1 MIQQGQNI
9 IPPDNESIYQALAT
23 LQTSNP
29 QQYLA
34 IVSPS
39 PLPPGIGGFL
49 FDIPGDE
56 EVRLRSQITNYYL
69 ENNTPVQ
76 DNIALE
82 PPTITL
88 RGIVAELAGST
99 VLAPPSSQV
108 TNPLPLVPGMMPPMT
123 PSQQEAFTE
132 QQEASRQASES
143 GYAAAAA
150 SGTSQNLYSTWGAS
164 GTEGSVTRQTNAF
177 LYFRELWAGQQLMS
191 VQTPWGIWENCA
203 ILEIRPVQDSKTK
216 YMTDFTITFQEMRF
230 AGEAT
235 VTVGSTAGRNQQQTA
250 PKTQNG
256 NAGQTPLPPPA
267 ANAPADDVPVISALG
282 NYFPPPTGIPTV
294 QD

>member
-9 IPPDNESIYQALAT
+9 VPPDNESIYQALAT

-29 QQYLA
+29 TAYLA

-88 RGIVAELAGST
+88 RGIVAELAGAT
-99 VLAPPSSQV
+99 VLAAPSSQAA
-108 TNPLPLVPGMMPPMT
+108 NPLPLVPGMMPPMT
-123 PSQQEAFTE
+123 EQQQQSFDAAQEAA
-132 QQEASRQASES
+132 QQQSTAGSD
-143 GYAAAAA
+143 AAAA
-150 SGTSQNLYSTWGAS
+150 SGTSQNLYSMWDAGSAS
-164 GTEGSVTRQTNAF
+164 GSITRQTNAF

-191 VQTPWGIWENCA
+191 VQTPWGIWKNCA
-203 ILEIRPVQDSKTK
+203 ILEIRPMQDSKTK

-235 VTVGSTAGRNQQQTA
+235 VTIGSVAGRNQQQTS
-250 PKTQNG
+250 PKTQTG
-256 NAGQTPLPPPA
+256 NAGQTPI
-267 ANAPADDVPVISALG
+267 PVGTSLQTAISPYHYTST
-282 NYFPPPTGIPTV
+282 N
-294 QD
+294 